1 MSNEYVEVY
10 VTDLGENF
18 AACFTAMAD
27 EVHANSRDKGWW
39 DEDRNNGEMI
49 ALMHSELSEALEGLR
64 HGNPPDDHIPE
75 FSSVEAELADVVI
88 RIMDMAV
95 ARRLRVAEAIVA
107 KHLYNRNRPH
117 KHGGKAF

>member
-49 ALMHSELSEALEGLR
+49 ALMHSELSEAL
-64 HGNPPDDHIPE
+64 
-75 FSSVEAELADVVI
+75 DVKI
-88 RIMDMAV
+88 EYRDSFDAQW
-95 ARRLRVAEAIVA
+95 RQEAI
-107 KHLYNRNRPH
+107 YYIFRQ
-117 KHGGKAF
+117 